1 MMEEKLCL
9 KWNEFQEN
17 VTSALGDLRS
27 DEDFTDVT
35 LACEGREFEVHRWI
49 LASCSTFF
57 RTVLNKTKKH
67 QHPLIYM
74 RGVTSRILEAV
85 VDFIYKGEA
94 SILQG
99 DLDAFLLIAEEIQ
112 LKGITG
118 NQEKYEEQAP
128 QNPSVYSD
136 TPTTAAPNP
145 VKDEFM
151 NITENKSSYDIGT
164 KTYGA
169 HVSTGTRTKPKV
181 HIEIPEET
189 AKKVESMI
197 TKQDGSWIC
206 LECNYKSTYKGHLKE
221 HAEKHIEGLQY
232 PCNFCGKIMRS
243 YAATRQHI
251 GKYHNNPSLHFQL

>member
-1 MMEEKLCL
+1 MEEKLCL

-17 VTSALGDLRS
+17 VTSTLGDLRA

-35 LACEGREFEVHRWI
+35 LACEGSEFEVHRWI

-112 LKGITG
+112 LKGLAG
-118 NQEKYEEQAP
+118 LNQEKYEEQAP

-136 TPTTAAPNP
+136 TRTTAAPNA
-145 VKDEFM
+145 VKDEIM
-151 NITENKSSYDIGT
+151 NITENKSSYNT
-164 KTYGA
+164 SPTTYGA
-169 HVSTGTRTKPKV
+169 HVSTGTRTKPKF

-189 AKKVESMI
+189 VKKVESMI
-197 TKQDGSWIC
+197 RKQDGAWIC
-206 LECNYKSTYKGHLKE
+206 LECNYKSNFKGHLKE

-251 GKYHNNPSLHFQL
+251 GKYHSNKSLHFQL